1 MKTNHVFWCVV
12 VVLMAG
18 ALVVSAADSRTYSK
32 SIELVWDDAVK
43 AVRDAD
49 LVLTDSDRTEHWFRM
64 ETPKKSL
71 KRTVSFEVT
80 LVSTGGGTQVTVRSL
95 DDEGS
100 KKSAKVIAEYLGALD
115 ERIH

>member
-1 MKTNHVFWCVV
+1 MKTNHVLWCV

-18 ALVVSAADSRTYSK
+18 ALVVSAADSRTYSR

-43 AVRDAD
+43 ATRDAD
-49 LVLTDSDRTEHWFRM
+49 LVLINSDRTEHWFRM

-80 LVSTGGGTQVTVRSL
+80 LAQTGDQTRVTVRAL

-100 KKSAKVIAEYLGALD
+100 KKSAKVIARYLGALD
-115 ERIH
+115 ERVN

>member
-1 MKTNHVFWCVV
+1 MKTNHVLWCI
-12 VVLMAG
+12 VLLLAG
-18 ALVVSAADSRTYSK
+18 ALVVSAADSRTYAK
-32 SIELVWDDAVK
+32 SIELVWDEAVK

-49 LVLTDSDRTEHWFRM
+49 LVLTDSDRSEHWFRM
-64 ETPKKSL
+64 ETPKKAL
-71 KRTVSFEVT
+71 KRTVGFEVR
-80 LVSTGGGTQVTVRSL
+80 LVQTGGGTQVAVRSL